1 MRLALFTGF
10 LCLMLTCFFSCGP
23 DLPPGEYHIRLQ
35 DTTYN
40 AGFGNFQVYWL
51 LQDTASWEKTI
62 SLADTM
68 VSVDGSVSI
77 RSERIWYEFWDDGS
91 GFRAKYPYPGWE
103 RAFDTLPRGSN
114 AMITEDRKRVRIDI
128 PSADVLLGND
138 SVRIGIITVKGPAFD
153 WQQFPLN
160 YPDYLLITLPG
171 NRRMPIVLDQDNVG
185 RITRQTV
192 FRVGRNKYAVK
203 YFDPDK
209 REIIIT
215 KLDRDVDLP
224 LAAELDLNY
233 KQVQVKTVDDEE
245 TYLKRNKGKELIIY
259 FSAVGFGLE
268 EELREIDSLYQ
279 ALPAAKR
286 GKVDIVVVSRHRTFQ
301 SVENFQ
307 EATGVEL
314 PVYLSTAKTC
324 LRLNCRPQL
333 PYFVGV
339 NERGRITTYYG
350 RHKELVERL
359 GGVGKEY
366 SRTTIIN

>member
-1 MRLALFTGF
+1 
-10 LCLMLTCFFSCGP
+10 ML
-23 DLPPGEYHIRLQ
+23 
-35 DTTYN
+35 
-40 AGFGNFQVYWL
+40 
-51 LQDTASWEKTI
+51 
-62 SLADTM
+62 
-68 VSVDGSVSI
+68 
-77 RSERIWYEFWDDGS
+77 
-91 GFRAKYPYPGWE
+91 
-103 RAFDTLPRGSN
+103 
-114 AMITEDRKRVRIDI
+114 TEDRKRVLIDI

-138 SVRIGIITVKGPAFD
+138 SVRIGIITIKGPAFG
-153 WQQFPLN
+153 WQQFPMN

-171 NRRMPIVLDQDNVG
+171 KRYIPIVLDQDNVG

-203 YFDPDK
+203 YFDVDK

-215 KLDRDVDLP
+215 QLDRDVDLP
-224 LAAELDLNY
+224 LTAELDLTY

-245 TYLKRNKGKELIIY
+245 MYLKRNKGKELIIY

-279 ALPAAKR
+279 ALPAGR
-286 GKVDIVVVSRHRTFQ
+286 RDKVDIAVVSRHRTVQ

-307 EATGVEL
+307 EATRVDL
-314 PVYLSTAKTC
+314 PVYLSTSKTC

-350 RHKELVERL
+350 RHEELVKRL
-359 GGVGKEY
+359 GGKVEGRAT
-366 SRTTIIN
+366 SMIIN